1 MRIFST
7 LRYSFILL
15 AMLCASCGTAIPT
28 IKPYKMDVQQGNV
41 VTSKMLLQLR
51 PGMTKSQV
59 RFIMGTPL
67 IQDSFHGNRWDYVY
81 QLREKGKITEQRRVI
96 LDFEKDLLKTVRGDV
111 IPKAGEQDEVKPN
124 TGTRVIEPAGEAQKK
139 SLIERLKFW
148 KNDDPE
154 STAKAATSAASATA
168 AVAEKS
174 GEIAVAAPAAL
185 VETTSSS
192 IAEKPAVITEQ
203 APTEVQ
209 VSAIAADTPKSVLVQ
224 DIQLPLAT
232 PASSLEQ
239 PATQI
244 EAAAKAPVQKA
255 EIVDGAALTNDAV
268 VKAVNDWAQAWRT
281 KNVNQYLGFY
291 ADKFKPD
298 AALSK
303 KAWVAQRKQRLS
315 DKQGEIG
322 LVLEN
327 TQAQV
332 QGQQATVQF
341 LQKYQSKQLSD
352 RVTKQL
358 TLEFDAKLNRWLI
371 VKETVLQNVQ
381 TLGAEKVS
389 VPTQS
394 TLSQTKGEIKENIA
408 SVNASSETIEIV
420 GEKVGF

>member
-1 MRIFST
+1 
-7 LRYSFILL
+7 
-15 AMLCASCGTAIPT
+15 
-28 IKPYKMDVQQGNV
+28 
-41 VTSKMLLQLR
+41 
-51 PGMTKSQV
+51 
-59 RFIMGTPL
+59 
-67 IQDSFHGNRWDYVY
+67 
-81 QLREKGKITEQRRVI
+81 
-96 LDFEKDLLKTVRGDV
+96 
-111 IPKAGEQDEVKPN
+111 
-124 TGTRVIEPAGEAQKK
+124 
-139 SLIERLKFW
+139 
-148 KNDDPE
+148 
-154 STAKAATSAASATA
+154 

-298 AALSK
+298 AVLSK

-352 RVTKQL
+352 QVTKQL

-389 VPTQS
+389 IPTQS

-408 SVNASSETIEIV
+408 SDNASSQTIESV